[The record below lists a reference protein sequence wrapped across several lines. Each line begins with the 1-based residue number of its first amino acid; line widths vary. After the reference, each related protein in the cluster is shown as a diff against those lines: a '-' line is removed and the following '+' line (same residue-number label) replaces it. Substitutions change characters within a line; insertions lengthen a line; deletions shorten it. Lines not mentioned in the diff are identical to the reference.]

1 MIELARY
8 FLIVFGLFFTSS
20 QFDKMPKPLLNQRNN
35 ESSKSS
41 ERQKFH
47 ADNENTEV
55 FTRKV
60 RITFNDPDATDSSS
74 SSEDEKMETADYEN
88 KKSSKSKRFVREVIH
103 YFFTHSGRA
112 VSCEAP
118 PQTKRMMGVSV
129 STANKTRTRTSSGR
143 KQSSSSP
150 FRGVRRR
157 KYGKWAA
164 EIRDPVKGGRLWL
177 GTYASAEE
185 ASHAYEAMR
194 SKFDEILR
202 ATTTTICSGKNNNDD
217 ESNSTH
223 KHLFL
228 LRKATPISPEAAAPD
243 SEGRGLLSQREFPV
257 SVLDLGIAD
266 SNSIQNGKSA
276 DHSDKETI
284 GTNNVGQVQIPLDSC
299 FLNEVFESLYIEQ
312 HKQQDVFN
320 FVSDEELNEPISS
333 LEELGKYFDR
343 IYCSIDDLKIGGF
356 DDQPT
361 NLPDCDF
368 DHIPICLI

>member
-1 MIELARY
+1 M
-8 FLIVFGLFFTSS
+8 
-20 QFDKMPKPLLNQRNN
+20 
-35 ESSKSS
+35 
-41 ERQKFH
+41 
-47 ADNENTEV
+47 
-55 FTRKV
+55 
-60 RITFNDPDATDSSS
+60 
-74 SSEDEKMETADYEN
+74 
-88 KKSSKSKRFVREVIH
+88 IH

-118 PQTKRMMGVSV
+118 PHTKRMIGVSV
-129 STANKTRTRTSSGR
+129 STANKTKTRTSSGR

-177 GTYASAEE
+177 GTYATAEE
-185 ASHAYEAMR
+185 ASHAYETMR

-202 ATTTTICSGKNNNDD
+202 ETTTTICSGKDNNDD
-217 ESNSTH
+217 ESNSNH
-223 KHLFL
+223 EHLFL
-228 LRKATPISPEAAAPD
+228 LRKATSLSLEAAAAD
-243 SEGRGLLSQREFPV
+243 SDGRGLLSQQGIPV
-257 SVLDLGIAD
+257 SVLDLGITD

-284 GTNNVGQVQIPLDSC
+284 GTENVGQLQILLDSS
-299 FLNEVFESLYIEQ
+299 FLNEVFESLYNIEQ
-312 HKQQDVFN
+312 QKQQNVFN
-320 FVSDEELNEPISS
+320 FVPDEELNEPISS

-343 IYCSIDDLKIGGF
+343 IYCSIDDLKISGF

-368 DHIPICLI
+368 DDIPTSLI